1 MVKKINS
8 KQIEKLSGL
17 KANTLH
23 YYIQAGAL
31 EPDVNAGQGTGT
43 QRLFSV
49 ANLFEATLISR
60 LINLG
65 MPRRAIV
72 AFMKDIRKNN
82 DRKRM
87 DPETIMVSKYV
98 ELLIFHQDKG
108 QYVHKFVTDGGKKH
122 KLARA
127 QFNKRIAMTSWPK
140 PEDLMDIFTVFPLTI
155 TINLTMFADF
165 ILAVS
170 KSIDDNN
177 QG

>member
-1 MVKKINS
+1 MIKNLNS
-8 KQIEKLSGL
+8 KQIEVYSGL

-23 YYIQAGAL
+23 YYIQAGAI
-31 EPDVNAGQGTGT
+31 EPDVAAGQGTGT

-72 AFMKDIRKNN
+72 AFMKDIRGNN
-82 DRKRM
+82 ERERM
-87 DPETIMVSKYV
+87 DPEKILASKYV
-98 ELLIFHQDKG
+98 ELLIFYQDKG
-108 QYVHKFVTDGGKKH
+108 RYVHKFVTDGGKKH

-127 QFNKRIAMTSWPK
+127 QLNKRISTTSWPK
-140 PEDLMDIFTVFPLTI
+140 PEYLMDIFTVFPLTI

-170 KSIDDNN
+170 KSVDDNN
-177 QG
+177 